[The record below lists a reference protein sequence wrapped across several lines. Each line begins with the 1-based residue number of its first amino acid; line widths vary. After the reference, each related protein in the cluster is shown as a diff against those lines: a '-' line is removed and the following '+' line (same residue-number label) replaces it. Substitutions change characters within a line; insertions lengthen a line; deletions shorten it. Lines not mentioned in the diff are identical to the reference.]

1 MVPTTVRFLL
11 AALAMSCSTPSIAQQ
26 NTTPIASGPAASPAP
41 TANIT
46 IRGCVSGGKR
56 YTFMQA
62 GTGAIFELAGETSRI
77 ARVQGKLIEIN
88 ATELAPQGKSDE
100 LPTLRV
106 NTLRVVTNKC
116 PIQARGPSKVHA
128 SAPDEGQPPP
138 RSPATE
144 PYGEPGAERQIPPN
158 VNNPNI
164 SGDTGTPSP
173 GTGNPPKLLPD

>member
-11 AALAMSCSTPSIAQQ
+11 ALAVLCSTPSIAQQ
-26 NTTPIASGPAASPAP
+26 NTTRIASGSVPSPAS
-41 TANIT
+41 TAQIT

-62 GTGAIFELAGETSRI
+62 GTGAMFELTGETSRI
-77 ARVQGKLIEIN
+77 ARVQGKLIEVK
-88 ATELAPQGKSDE
+88 ATELAPQGESDE
-100 LPTLRV
+100 LPKLMV
-106 NTLRVVTNKC
+106 NNLRVVRNKC
-116 PIQARGPSKVHA
+116 PIQARGPSKVRA

-138 RSPATE
+138 KSPATA
-144 PYGEPGAERQIPPN
+144 PYGDPGAERQIPPN

-173 GTGNPPKLLPD
+173 GTGNPPKPPPD